1 MHLERSARKRN
12 VDAQYLL
19 GHMYANGIRVSKD
32 VVEGYVWLKLA
43 ASQGHEGAEYL
54 LECLAKEMTP
64 DQIAKAETG
73 GKPTMDVGKIIDQMV
88 YGNVQS
94 EVLKWGCDP
103 DIYGEDEY
111 EEVYPFVAKLFEPP
125 IHIARVLDASNEITE
140 YLKEVIEIG
149 IADDPVEPLFE
160 FFGVGQVP

>member
-94 EVLKWGCDP
+94 EVLKWGATQTSMGRMSMRKS
-103 DIYGEDEY
+103 IRSLQSYSSRQ
-111 EEVYPFVAKLFEPP
+111 F
-125 IHIARVLDASNEITE
+125 I
-140 YLKEVIEIG
+140 
-149 IADDPVEPLFE
+149 
-160 FFGVGQVP
+160 